1 MTRASSD
8 RARPGCDRTPG
19 GSTPATP
26 RWRVLFGWRWI
37 LSHLF
42 VVTMVVVMVELG
54 FWQLRR
60 LDQRRA
66 SNAAV
71 TAALSADPVDL
82 GTALAA
88 GAVPPDHTPV
98 TVSGIYLVD
107 DEVEI
112 ANRSLDGTA
121 GSWFAT
127 PLLLRGDGPIVL
139 VVRGFV
145 PRALIAAGDL
155 DATSPPSGPVRVTG
169 LAFASVQGG
178 RVSPGTGDAGRP
190 VLSRPDLARA
200 AEATGLELAPVW
212 VRLETQDPP
221 QASGLPVPVPRE
233 ELSEGPHL
241 SYAIQWFTFSAGTV
255 VVYAL
260 ILRRRLGE
268 EATPGPDRRRG
279 AAPRRRR

>member
-1 MTRASSD
+1 MTTAPSTP
-8 RARPGCDRTPG
+8 ARPGRDQDPG
-19 GSTPATP
+19 PRHPDATP
-26 RWRVLFGWRWI
+26 RWRILLSWRWI

-66 SNAAV
+66 ANAAV

-82 GTALAA
+82 GAALAA
-88 GAVPPDHTPV
+88 GDLPPDHTRV
-98 TVSGIYLVD
+98 TVSGTYLAD

-127 PLLLRGDGPIVL
+127 PLALPDDGPVVL

-145 PRALIAAGDL
+145 PRTLIAGGDL
-155 DATSPPSGPVRVTG
+155 DATSPPSGPVAVTG
-169 LAFASVQGG
+169 LAFASVGG
-178 RVSPGTGDAGRP
+178 GHLAPGTGDADRP

-200 AEATGLELAPVW
+200 AEATGLDLAPVW

-241 SYAIQWFTFSAGTV
+241 SYAIQWFTFSVGTV

-268 EATPGPDRRRG
+268 ESPDRERRRRT
-279 AAPRRRR
+279 ASPRRR